1 MHVTVQ
7 LAGQAGYDVAV
18 RPPHDDSKQ
27 LCFVKSH
34 EGSKLPRAGMAP
46 SAPPGQAKVAA
57 AQVGPTQAARV
68 GPPDDVAADDLYT
81 GEGRLRPG

>member
-34 EGSKLPRAGMAP
+34 EGSKLPRAGLA
-46 SAPPGQAKVAA
+46 
-57 AQVGPTQAARV
+57 
-68 GPPDDVAADDLYT
+68 
-81 GEGRLRPG
+81 RLRRRGKRK